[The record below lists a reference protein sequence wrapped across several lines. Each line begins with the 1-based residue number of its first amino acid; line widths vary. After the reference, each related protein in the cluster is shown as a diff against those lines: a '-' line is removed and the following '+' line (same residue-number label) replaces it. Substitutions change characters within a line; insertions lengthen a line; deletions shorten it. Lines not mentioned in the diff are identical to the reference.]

1 MREVLRLNK
10 KEENEKPVEFL
21 EVWEEVI
28 QIWNSPLL
36 KPNSWDNVMYRE
48 TIGGLD
54 YFVCW
59 NNRDSI
65 VKNFRGHLN
74 SGKF

>member
-1 MREVLRLNK
+1 MREVLRLDK

-21 EVWEEVI
+21 EVWNERKQLWDKSAMI
-28 QIWNSPLL
+28 
-36 KPNSWDNVMYRE
+36 PNDFDNVLYRE
-48 TIGGLD
+48 TISGLD

-59 NNRDSI
+59 DNGECE
-65 VKNFRGHLN
+65 VAQYRGLLN